1 MARGNP
7 YDGLTAAQGGMGPC
21 AALYCPVP
29 PPPKDEWESW
39 KPFWVGCCLSSIRG
53 TDFGVN
59 FLNVSAVVVG
69 IPTLLQMG
77 LHLHR
82 RGSPFSCT
90 ALPPPSVIP
99 QSSCPAGEQLK
110 THGNQKMAGGQ
121 YREAVGYYTK
131 AIEMDGQAA
140 IYYANRA
147 AAHTHLKD
155 YGQRPFKDP
164 WSGGG
169 AGFRPT

>member
-1 MARGNP
+1 M
-7 YDGLTAAQGGMGPC
+7 
-21 AALYCPVP
+21 
-29 PPPKDEWESW
+29 
-39 KPFWVGCCLSSIRG
+39 
-53 TDFGVN
+53 
-59 FLNVSAVVVG
+59 
-69 IPTLLQMG
+69 
-77 LHLHR
+77 
-82 RGSPFSCT
+82 
-90 ALPPPSVIP
+90 IP

-169 AGFRPT
+169 GWVPPHLTPTHWDMGGGQVEWEAPGREYS